1 MPVLKGSYALIIRRE
16 SGTPLTIGRLGS
28 FAFPAGLYLY
38 AGSALNGLESRVRR
52 HLRRDKDKK
61 RHWHIDHLTA
71 VAPVCQVWWAADAM
85 RRECAWAG
93 LVQEWGGRI
102 VAPGFGASDCRRCPA
117 HLLYLGM
124 DGIDVMAAALTQLR
138 IALLDGLPPETPRG
152 VFQPDAAADSA
163 LRFIPTVLPA
173 QGGIQHCG

>member
-1 MPVLKGSYALIIRRE
+1 MPALKGSYALIIRRE

-38 AGSALNGLESRVRR
+38 AGSGLNGLESRVRR

-61 RHWHIDHLTA
+61 RHWHIDYLTA
-71 VAPVCQVWWAADAM
+71 VAPVDQVWWAADEM
-85 RRECAWAG
+85 RRECEWAG

-102 VAPGFGASDCRRCPA
+102 VAPGFGSSDCRRCPA

-124 DGIDVMAAALTQLR
+124 DGIDAAALTQLR
-138 IALLDGLPPETPRG
+138 AALLSSLPPETPRG
-152 VFQPDAAADSA
+152 VFST
-163 LRFIPTVLPA
+163 RR
-173 QGGIQHCG
+173 

>member
-1 MPVLKGSYALIIRRE
+1 MPALKGSYALIIRRE

-61 RHWHIDHLTA
+61 RHWHIDYLTA
-71 VAPVCQVWWAADAM
+71 VAPVCQVWWAADEM

-93 LVQEWGGRI
+93 IVRERGGRI

-124 DGIDVMAAALTQLR
+124 AGTDGIAGMDPAALTQLR
-138 IALLDGLPPETPRG
+138 AALLDDLPPETPRG
-152 VFQPDAAADSA
+152 VFQPAADWDNELRFIADSA
-163 LRFIPTVLPA
+163 PGFIS
-173 QGGIQHCG
+173 

>member
-16 SGTPLTIGRLGS
+16 SSTPLTIGRLGS

-38 AGSALNGLESRVRR
+38 AGSGLNGLESRVRR

-71 VAPVCQVWWAADAM
+71 VAPVCQVWWAADEM

-93 LVQEWGGRI
+93 IVREWGGKI
-102 VAPGFGASDCRRCPA
+102 VAPGFGASDCRHCPA

-124 DGIDVMAAALTQLR
+124 DGIYGMDMAALTQLR
-138 IALLDGLPPETPRG
+138 AALLDGLPPETPRG
-152 VFQPDAAADSA
+152 VFLPAADRDNE
-163 LRFIPTVLPA
+163 LRFSPPVLPA
-173 QGGIQHCG
+173 